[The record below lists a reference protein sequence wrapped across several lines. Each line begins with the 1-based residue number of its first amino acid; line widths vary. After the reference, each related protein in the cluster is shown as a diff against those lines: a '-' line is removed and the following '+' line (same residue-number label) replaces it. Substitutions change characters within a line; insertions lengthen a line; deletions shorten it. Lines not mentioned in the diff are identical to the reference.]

1 MFKRTILI
9 FCKKNIIQLN
19 RNKNIK
25 QITTSLIYIFKDF
38 ISKKNKNFLNFL
50 KKVQKI
56 IILTEILI
64 RKMMSKKKTII
75 SVKFN

>member
-64 RKMMSKKKTII
+64 RKMMNKKKTII